1 MDCIGFNYL
10 VMINYSLDLLSSA
23 KIVNLPELTKHFSE
37 NFSRAAQ
44 AGTHGRETALLAS
57 VSACLISVLAHRIA
71 VLACPSNGT
80 AVPARG
86 YS

>member
-37 NFSRAAQ
+37 NFEYEEVLGGASRKKF
-44 AGTHGRETALLAS
+44 RIIALRNDKKS
-57 VSACLISVLAHRIA
+57 KFSFCVFRVFS
-71 VLACPSNGT
+71 
-80 AVPARG
+80 
-86 YS
+86 